1 MEAQAQIVEVIP
13 RDPYSDRLFWM
24 CNKTPPHNMPD
35 SYYFCIDNVRPS
47 QELQYEP
54 FCNDFGP
61 LNLGMTYRF
70 CVELQKLMKNAEYK
84 NCRIYHYTGTD
95 PAKRVNAAF
104 LMGAYQVLVLGKSGA
119 EAWEAFG
126 RVPEFPDFRD
136 ASFGACTYRCSVL
149 HCLRGLEIASKLG
162 WFNLSTFDIS
172 NYEKYERVEN
182 GDMNWI
188 IPGKLLAFSSPS
200 PVQNDDS
207 GWRCFTPE
215 DYVPL
220 FKTIGVTTVVRL
232 NKKTYDSSVRSKQR
246 FARLGIRHYDLYFL
260 DGSVPSEEIIQ
271 RFLSIAESEPGALAI
286 HCKAGL
292 GRTGTLIGIYAM
304 KHFGFPP
311 AEFIG
316 WIRICRPGSV
326 LGPQQQFL
334 VTLEG
339 KVQKWANEFRLE
351 QALKLPRTEPSEM
364 HTKMTRTADMSPE
377 DQRKAIHGDSGQAE
391 RLLSAKKSNQSPSSA
406 KTTPKRSPAP
416 KDPPKSGR
424 SRSLGPISPPAVKKP
439 SSKTIFAG
447 QAVVLPAPK
456 GVKAP
461 AHSFRASRKGPLLT

>member
-1 MEAQAQIVEVIP
+1 
-13 RDPYSDRLFWM
+13 
-24 CNKTPPHNMPD
+24 MPD
-35 SYYFCIDNVRPS
+35 SYYFCIDAVRS
-47 QELQYEP
+47 TQELQYEP

-70 CVELQKLMKNAEYK
+70 CSELQKLMKNPEYK
-84 NCRIYHYTGTD
+84 NYRIYHYTGVD

-104 LMGAYQVLVLGKSGA
+104 LMGAYQVLVLNKSGV
-119 EAWEAFG
+119 EAWEAF
-126 RVPEFPDFRD
+126 RSVPEFPDFRD
-136 ASFGACTYRCSVL
+136 ASFGACTYKCTVL
-149 HCLRGLEIASKLG
+149 HCLRGLEIAVKLG
-162 WFNLSTFDIS
+162 WFSLSSFDIAR
-172 NYEKYERVEN
+172 YEKYERVEN

-220 FKTIGVTTVVRL
+220 LREFGVTAVVRL
-232 NKKTYDSSVRSKQR
+232 NKKTYEAAVLTRQR
-246 FARLGIRHYDLYFL
+246 FTRLGIRHYDLYFL
-260 DGSVPSEEIIQ
+260 DGSVPAEDIIL
-271 RFLSIAESEPGALAI
+271 RFLAIAESEPGALAV

-334 VTLEG
+334 VSMAG
-339 KVQKWANEFRLE
+339 KVQKWANEYRLE
-351 QALKLPRTEPSEM
+351 QTLKHPLTDSSLDS
-364 HTKMTRTADMSPE
+364 HTKTNKTADMSPE
-377 DQRKAIHGDSGQAE
+377 DQRKAMHGDLGQAE

-406 KTTPKRSPAP
+406 KTTPKRSPSKESP
-416 KDPPKSGR
+416 KPVR
-424 SRSLGPISPPAVKKP
+424 THSLGPVSSPVKKP

-447 QAVVLPAPK
+447 QNVGVPGGKVTLPAAKP
-456 GVKAP
+456 GAN
-461 AHSFRASRKGPLLT
+461 SFRVSRKGPFLN